1 MIFVREARD
10 SSAMTFA
17 APFLSRLTIGR
28 KLALIGAIFALP
40 LAFLLYSLVAEKNI
54 AIDFA
59 RKEIAGNHLLSDLTA
74 AQMALQRNTAMRL
87 DEIVGLGAPGP
98 GAAGA
103 DDGAAQAVARIANDG
118 PQFADMPIDP
128 VRVDAAVDAARAF
141 LADSR
146 TLGAD
151 QLAARHA
158 KLVGK
163 LRDLIGRVGDQSNL
177 ILDPDLDSFYTMYAV
192 VVTLPELT
200 DRLMDLS
207 VLATAIAERK
217 TLSVDDRAQ
226 FMILMG
232 QFESARQEL
241 TRAVETAYRGNP
253 DGRLKAGLDSDYRA
267 ASATL
272 TFLAAGMKGHVLQR
286 DGLPVDA
293 HAAAQL
299 RDAGLAV
306 IERLTKRATGE
317 LDRLLQNRIDGFESR
332 LWWTLVLAAAIAL
345 LAVAL
350 AGWIGRRLSRSLA
363 GISTTMTEL
372 AASNLDVA
380 ISGLGRRDE
389 VGAMAKA
396 VQVFKENAIE
406 NRRLVEER
414 ARQAQEL
421 KLSEQKFRTLI
432 ANIPGVCYRC
442 ANDAAY
448 TMEFLSDSVET
459 LSGYPAAD
467 FIGNRAR
474 TFASLFHPDDA
485 ALVDQVVADA
495 LSHRRPYAIDYR
507 IIHRDG
513 SVRWVHEKGQGE
525 FDDAGDLQH
534 LDGAIFDV
542 TAHRHL
548 EEELASK
555 EQLATIG
562 TVAATVSHEL
572 RNPLAA
578 IRNSLA
584 TVGLRTRDKGLGVE
598 NALERADRN
607 IERCARIIYDLLEYT
622 QPRHLVR
629 TATDL
634 DQWLENVLQARSL
647 PDGITLATDL
657 AAGSAASIDHEQ
669 FKQVIKRLIKNAVA
683 ALTSP
688 TWHPDARHP
697 RRITVSSTAVG
708 PHVRLTIGD
717 SGPGI
722 PADVLPRVFEP
733 LFTTRNFGA
742 GLGLPITRQ
751 IVEQHGG
758 TISIESPPEGGTAVT
773 ILMPR
778 LAQQAAA

>member
-1 MIFVREARD
+1 MT
-10 SSAMTFA
+10 SAA
-17 APFLSRLTIGR
+17 LFLSKMTIGR
-28 KLALIGAIFALP
+28 KLALIGAMFALP
-40 LAFLLYSLVAEKNI
+40 LAFLLYSLVAEKTI

-59 RKEIAGNHLLSDLTA
+59 RAEISGNRFLAAATS
-74 AQMALQRNTAMRL
+74 AQMALQRRTAARL
-87 DEIVGLGAPGP
+87 DEI
-98 GAAGA
+98 AGVRA
-103 DDGAAQAVARIANDG
+103 SGSPSGDDSEAAQAVDRIASAAKEFTDVPVEPAIVAG
-118 PQFADMPIDP
+118 AIDT
-128 VRVDAAVDAARAF
+128 ARAF
-141 LADSR
+141 IADSA

-151 QLAARHA
+151 RLATRHA
-158 KLVGK
+158 KLVAS
-163 LRDLIGRVGDQSNL
+163 LRELIARVGDQSNL
-177 ILDPDLDSFYTMYAV
+177 ILDPDLDSFYTMYAL

-207 VLATAIAERK
+207 VLAAAVAEKK
-217 TLSVDDRAQ
+217 TLSVEDRAQ

-232 QFESARQEL
+232 QFESARQQLGKDIE
-241 TRAVETAYRGNP
+241 AAYRGNP
-253 DGRLKAGLDSDYRA
+253 DGRLKAGLDADYRA

-286 DGLPVDA
+286 DGIPVDA

-299 RDAGLAV
+299 RNAGLAV
-306 IERLTKRATGE
+306 IERLTNKAAGE
-317 LDRLLQNRIDGFESR
+317 LDRLLQARIAGFESR
-332 LWWTLVLAAAIAL
+332 LWWTLALAAAIAL
-345 LAVAL
+345 LAIAL
-350 AGWIGRRLSRSLA
+350 AGWIGRGISRSLA
-363 GISTTMTEL
+363 AMSATMTEL
-372 AASNLDVA
+372 AGSNLDVA
-380 ISGLGRRDE
+380 IPGLLRRDE

-396 VQVFKENAIE
+396 VKVFKDNAIE
-406 NRRLVEER
+406 NRRLVEEGV
-414 ARQAQEL
+414 RQAHEL
-421 KLSEQKFRTLI
+421 KASEQKFRTLI
-432 ANIPGVCYRC
+432 DNIPGVCYRC

-448 TMEFLSDSVET
+448 TMEFLSDSVES

-467 FIGNRAR
+467 FVGNRVR
-474 TFASLFHPDDA
+474 TFASLFHPEDA
-485 ALVDQVVADA
+485 ALVDRIVADA

-525 FDDAGDLQH
+525 FDDDGNLRH

-548 EEELASK
+548 EEELSRK

-584 TVGLRTRDKGLGVE
+584 TVALRTRDQGLGVE
-598 NALERADRN
+598 PALERADRN

-622 QPRHLVR
+622 QPRHLAR

-634 DQWLENVLQARSL
+634 DQWLERTLGDRVLPEGVSL
-647 PDGITLATDL
+647 VTDL
-657 AAGSAASIDHEQ
+657 AAGGMVSIDDTQ
-669 FKQVIKRLIKNAVA
+669 LAQVMNRLIENAVG

-688 TWHPDARHP
+688 AWHPDERHP
-697 RRITVSSTAVG
+697 RLITVTSAIAG
-708 PHVRLTIGD
+708 PQLRLTIAD

-758 TISIESPPEGGTAVT
+758 TIEIASPPKGGATVT
-773 ILMPR
+773 ICLPL

>member
-1 MIFVREARD
+1 M
-10 SSAMTFA
+10 
-17 APFLSRLTIGR
+17 PFLSTLTIGR
-28 KLALIGAIFALP
+28 KLSLISVLFALP
-40 LAFLLYSLVAEKNI
+40 LAFLLYSVVAEKNI

-59 RKEIAGNHLLSDLTA
+59 RAETSGNHFLSALTT
-74 AQMALQRNTAMRL
+74 AQIALQRSTAARL
-87 DEIVGLGAPGP
+87 DEIAGVR
-98 GAAGA
+98 AAGSA
-103 DDGAAQAVARIANDG
+103 PAEGDKDAAQAVEGIAG
-118 PQFADMPIDP
+118 AAGQFTDVPVDP
-128 VRVDAAVDAARAF
+128 ALVTATVDAARAF

-158 KLVGK
+158 KLVAK
-163 LRDLIGRVGDQSNL
+163 LRQLIAHVGDQSNL

-207 VLATAIAERK
+207 VLTAAIAEK
-217 TLSVDDRAQ
+217 KALSVEDRAQ

-241 TRAVETAYRGNP
+241 SKAVEAAYRGNP
-253 DGRLKAGLDSDYRA
+253 DGRLKAGLDADYRA
-267 ASATL
+267 ATATL

-306 IERLTKRATGE
+306 IERLTKKEAAE
-317 LDRLLQNRIDGFESR
+317 LDRLLRTRIAGFESR
-332 LWWTLVLAAAIAL
+332 LWWTLALAAAIAL

-350 AGWIGRRLSRSLA
+350 AGWIGRGISRSLA
-363 GISTTMTEL
+363 GMSTTMTEL
-372 AASNLDVA
+372 AGSNLDVA
-380 ISGLGRRDE
+380 IPGLGRRDE

-396 VQVFKENAIE
+396 VQVFKDNAIE

-421 KLSEQKFRTLI
+421 KVSEQKLRSLI
-432 ANIPGVCYRC
+432 GNIPGACYRC
-442 ANDAAY
+442 ANDDVY
-448 TMEFLSDSVET
+448 TIEFMSNAIED

-467 FIGNRAR
+467 FIGNRVR
-474 TFASLFHPDDA
+474 SYSGLIHPDDA
-485 ALVDQVVADA
+485 ATVNQATA
-495 LSHRRPYAIDYR
+495 EAIANKRPYAIDYR

-513 SVRWVHEKGQGE
+513 SIRWVHDKGQGQFE
-525 FDDAGDLQH
+525 DGVVKH

-542 TAHRHL
+542 TAHRQL
-548 EEELASK
+548 EEDLARK

-584 TVGLRTRDKGLGVE
+584 TVALRTREKGLGVE
-598 NALERADRN
+598 AALERADRN

-622 QPRHLVR
+622 QPRHLAR

-634 DQWLENVLQARSL
+634 DRWLERTLQERVMPEGVS
-647 PDGITLATDL
+647 LATDL
-657 AAGSAASIDHEQ
+657 AAGSTVSIDGAQ
-669 FKQVIKRLIKNAVA
+669 LAQVVNRLIENAVG

-688 TWHPDARHP
+688 AWHPDDRHP
-697 RRITVSSTAVG
+697 RRITVASAAAG

-717 SGPGI
+717 TGPGI

-758 TISIESPPEGGTAVT
+758 TIDIASPPEGGATVT
-773 ILMPR
+773 VSLPR
-778 LAQQAAA
+778 LLAQQAAA

>member
-1 MIFVREARD
+1 
-10 SSAMTFA
+10 MTFA
-17 APFLSRLTIGR
+17 LQLLSKLTIGR
-28 KLALIGAIFALP
+28 KLALIGVLFALP
-40 LAFLLYSLVAEKNI
+40 LAFLLYSVIAEKNI

-59 RKEIAGNHLLSDLTA
+59 RKEISGNHFLTA
-74 AQMALQRNTAMRL
+74 LTNAQMALQRSTAARL
-87 DEIVGLGAPGP
+87 DEIAGVAAT
-98 GAAGA
+98 AAGPA
-103 DDGAAQAVARIANDG
+103 ASNEDAAQAIDG
-118 PQFADMPIDP
+118 ITSAAKELTDVPLDP
-128 VRVDAAVDAARAF
+128 ALAAAVVDAARAF
-141 LADSR
+141 LAKARSLD
-146 TLGAD
+146 TD
-151 QLAARHA
+151 QLVAQHSKLVA
-158 KLVGK
+158 KL
-163 LRDLIGRVGDQSNL
+163 RELIARVGDQSNL
-177 ILDPDLDSFYTMYAV
+177 ILDPGLDSVYIMYAR
-192 VVTLPELT
+192 VVTLPDLA

-207 VLATAIAERK
+207 VLTAAIAEKK
-217 TLSVDDRAQ
+217 TLSVEDRAQ

-232 QFESARQEL
+232 QFESAREEL
-241 TRAVETAYRGNP
+241 SKAIDTAYRGNP
-253 DGRLKAGLDSDYRA
+253 DGRLKAGLDADYRA
-267 ASATL
+267 AAATL
-272 TFLAAGMKGHVLQR
+272 TFLAAGMKGHVLER

-299 RDAGLAV
+299 RDAGLTV
-306 IERLTKRATGE
+306 IDRLTNKAAAE
-317 LDRLLQNRIDGFESR
+317 LDRLLLVRIAGFQSR
-332 LWWTLVLAAAIAL
+332 LWWTLALAAAIAL

-350 AGWIGRRLSRSLA
+350 AGSVGRSISRSLA
-363 GISTTMTEL
+363 AMSTTMTDL
-372 AASNLDVA
+372 AGSNLDVA
-380 ISGLGRRDE
+380 IPGLGRSDE

-396 VQVFKENAIE
+396 VQVFKDNAIE

-414 ARQAQEL
+414 DRQAQEL
-421 KLSEQKFRTLI
+421 KVSEQKFRTLI

-459 LSGYPAAD
+459 LSGYPATD
-467 FIGNRAR
+467 FIGNRIR
-474 TFASLFHPDDA
+474 TFSSLFHPDDT
-485 ALVDQVVADA
+485 ALVDQAVTDA
-495 LSHRRPYAIDYR
+495 LSQRRPYAIDYR

-525 FDDAGDLQH
+525 FDEDGNLQH

-548 EEELASK
+548 EEELTRK

-584 TVGLRTRDKGLGVE
+584 TVALRTRDQGLGVE
-598 NALERADRN
+598 PALERADRN

-622 QPRHLVR
+622 QPRQLTR

-634 DQWLENVLQARSL
+634 DQWLEHTLRDRTMPEGVSL
-647 PDGITLATDL
+647 TTDL
-657 AAGSAASIDHEQ
+657 AAGGLVSIDGAQ
-669 FKQVIKRLIKNAVA
+669 LAQVINRLIENAVG

-688 TWHPDARHP
+688 AWHPDAQHH
-697 RRITVSSTAVG
+697 RRIAVASVVAG
-708 PHVRLTIGD
+708 PHVHLTIGD
-717 SGPGI
+717 TGPGI

-758 TISIESPPEGGTAVT
+758 TIAIESSPAGGAIVT
-773 ILMPR
+773 IWLPR
-778 LAQQAAA
+778 LAEQAAA

>member
-1 MIFVREARD
+1 M
-10 SSAMTFA
+10 
-17 APFLSRLTIGR
+17 PFPSKLTIGH
-28 KLALIGAIFALP
+28 KLSLIGAIFALP

-54 AIDFA
+54 ALDFA
-59 RKEIAGNHLLSDLTA
+59 RKEIAGNHLLNDLTA
-74 AQMALQRNTAMRL
+74 AQMALQRSTATRL
-87 DEIVGLGAPGP
+87 DEIAGLS
-98 GAAGA
+98 AAGSGPA
-103 DDGAAQAVARIANDG
+103 GAEDVGAEDVGAQAVARIANDG
-118 PQFADMPIDP
+118 PQFADMPIDAA
-128 VRVDAAVDAARAF
+128 RVGAAVDAARAF

-146 TLGAD
+146 TLGAG

-158 KLVGK
+158 KLVAK
-163 LRDLIGRVGDQSNL
+163 IRDLIGRVGDQSNL

-241 TRAVETAYRGNP
+241 SRAVETAYRGNP
-253 DGRLKAGLDSDYRA
+253 DGRLKAGLDADYRA

-272 TFLAAGMKGHVLQR
+272 TFLAAGMKSHVLQR

-299 RDAGLAV
+299 RDAGLLV
-306 IERLTKRATGE
+306 IERLTKKAAGE
-317 LDRLLQNRIDGFESR
+317 LDRLLQNRIDGLESR

-350 AGWIGRRLSRSLA
+350 AGWIGRRISRALA
-363 GISTTMTEL
+363 GMSTTMTEL

-380 ISGLGRRDE
+380 IPDLGRRDE

-396 VQVFKENAIE
+396 VQVFRENAIE

-448 TMEFLSDSVET
+448 TMEFLSDAVET
-459 LSGYPAAD
+459 LAGYPASD
-467 FIGNRAR
+467 FIGNRVR
-474 TFASLFHPDDA
+474 TFASLFHPDDTA
-485 ALVDQVVADA
+485 MVDQEVASA
-495 LSHRRPYAIDYR
+495 LAQKRPYTIDYR

-525 FDDAGDLQH
+525 FDDDGNLQH
-534 LDGAIFDV
+534 LDGAVFDV
-542 TAHRHL
+542 TAHRQL
-548 EEELASK
+548 QEEVTRN

-584 TVGLRTRDKGLGVE
+584 TVVLRTRDKGLGVE
-598 NALERADRN
+598 GALERADRS
-607 IERCARIIYDLLEYT
+607 IERCARIIYDLLEYS
-622 QPRHLVR
+622 QPRHLAR

-634 DQWLENVLQARSL
+634 DRWLEHTLQERTPSEGISL
-647 PDGITLATDL
+647 AVDL
-657 AAGSAASIDHEQ
+657 AAGSTVSIDGAQ
-669 FKQVIKRLIKNAVA
+669 LAQVVNRLIENAVG
-683 ALTSP
+683 ALTAP
-688 TWHPDARHP
+688 AWHPGEQHP
-697 RRITVSSTAVG
+697 RRITVASAAAG
-708 PHVRLTIGD
+708 PHVRLTISD
-717 SGPGI
+717 TGPGI

-758 TISIESPPEGGTAVT
+758 TIDIASPPEGGAVVT
-773 ILMPR
+773 IRLPR
-778 LAQQAAA
+778 LLAQQAAA